1 MFKRQ
6 VLLVDENDNPTGL
19 MEKLKVH
26 RLGLLH
32 RSFSVFVF
40 NDSGDL
46 LLQKRAKN
54 KYHSAGLWSNACCS
68 HPENKKNIAQEAQK
82 RLEKEMGIKNCNLQE
97 IFSVVYEAKVG
108 DLIEHEF
115 DHVFIGSFNGP
126 VKPNKKEAEAFKWAS
141 IDNLKKDI
149 VQNPQNYTEWFKIIL
164 NQVLDFYRSNY
175 PLCVN
180 Y

>member
-1 MFKRQ
+1 MFKKQ
-6 VLLVDENDNPTGL
+6 VLLVDENDIQIGQ
-19 MEKLKVH
+19 MEKLRVH
-26 RLGLLH
+26 QLGLLH

-68 HPENKKNIAQEAQK
+68 HPENKKDIGQEAQK
-82 RLEKEMGIKNCNLQE
+82 RLEKEMGIKLPLQE
-97 IFSVVYEAKVG
+97 IFCLVYGAKVG

-115 DHVFIGSFNGP
+115 DHVFVGSFNGP
-126 VKPNKKEAEAFKWAS
+126 AKPNKKEAEAWKWVS

-149 VQNPQNYTEWFKIIL
+149 AQNPQNYTEWFKIIL
-164 NQVLDFYRSNY
+164 NQVLDFHSQ
-175 PLCVN
+175 
-180 Y
+180 